1 MSAIINNHRRTTKHV
16 PEVDLMKA
24 LAIVSMVLIHA
35 QMASPGLIIRN
46 QAESFLNDLINF
58 FGCIPSAVVFMTA
71 LGWGA
76 SFSVHS
82 TPGTYMKRALHLV
95 IPGIAVNFLTHYLPA
110 LLVPAVFGPLSEV
123 LPAILAA
130 DVYFFAALSMLCLAA
145 LKKLSGEGKDRITA
159 VSAAALVVV
168 CFALN
173 ILLGHEN
180 FTLGNAWLD
189 TLLGLFIRENAWSY
203 FPFISWI
210 VYPMLGYGLAVLYR
224 RARSQSQVLLFA
236 GLTGAI
242 SILLSQFLLNRLGLE
257 DSMLTN
263 CTGCTDGAS
272 RVRPGRVRHHGA
284 GICAGLR
291 GHSPVSREN
300 SPVCEFLKPECHGNL
315 HPAVYTDLPACP
327 AAGPDRE
334 HLGQHGR
341 GYPDAHRHLLRDQ
354 RVQQAEED
362 KIEEKWVNIG

>member
-1 MSAIINNHRRTTKHV
+1 MSAIINDHRRTTKHV

-24 LAIVSMVLIHA
+24 LAIVSMVLIHV

-46 QAESFLNDLINF
+46 QAEGFLNDLINF
-58 FGCIPSAVVFMTA
+58 FGCIPSAGVFMTA

-76 SFSVHS
+76 AFSVHS

-110 LLVPAVFGPLSEV
+110 LLVPEVFGPLSEV

-145 LKKLSGEGKDRITA
+145 LKKLSGEGKDRTAA

-180 FTLGNAWLD
+180 FTFGNVWLD

-242 SILLSQFLLNRLGLE
+242 SILLSQLLLNRLGLE
-257 DSMLTN
+257 DSVLTN
-263 CTGCTDGAS
+263 CTGCTDGAYHALHPVCALGGYGIMALEFVLASAVTALCRGKIPPFANFLS
-272 RVRPGRVRHHGA
+272 RNVMGIYILQFIPISLLAPLLVRTESIWVNTAA
-284 GICAGLR
+284 GILMLIVTCCGISVFNR
-291 GHSPVSREN
+291 
-300 SPVCEFLKPECHGNL
+300 LKK
-315 HPAVYTDLPACP
+315 T
-327 AAGPDRE
+327 
-334 HLGQHGR
+334 
-341 GYPDAHRHLLRDQ
+341 
-354 RVQQAEED
+354 
-362 KIEEKWVNIG
+362 K